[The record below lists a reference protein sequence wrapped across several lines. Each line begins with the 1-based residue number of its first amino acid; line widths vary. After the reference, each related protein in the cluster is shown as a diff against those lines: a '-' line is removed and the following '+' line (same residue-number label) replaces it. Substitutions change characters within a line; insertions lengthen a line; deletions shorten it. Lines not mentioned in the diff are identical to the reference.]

1 MNANGRLIDAA
12 WRKNQRPAWD
22 TGAVASLRPARR
34 SLPSPI
40 FLGLVAATAAGAV
53 LTLFDSEIAITAG
66 VVIIIL
72 AGWAVSL
79 CLHEFS
85 HALVAH
91 RAGDPWVRARGYLTL
106 DITKYANV
114 GLTFVL
120 PLLFLLIGGIPL
132 PGGAV
137 YISRGALRSRAAASL
152 VSASG
157 PLVNLVLAVLLAL
170 VVPFVPLA
178 LGAGLSFLALIQVLA
193 FVLNILPIPGLDGW
207 GVIDPYLSDR
217 TRQRVAPFTPYAPLV
232 LFVVL
237 IFFRPAAEALF
248 SFASF
253 IYETAGGDS
262 YLAEAGRAIFFFWQ
276 R

>member
-1 MNANGRLIDAA
+1 M
-12 WRKNQRPAWD
+12 
-22 TGAVASLRPARR
+22 ASLRSGR
-34 SLPSPI
+34 SLTRTSPI
-40 FLGLVAATAAGAV
+40 FLGLVAATVAGCV

-66 VVIIIL
+66 VVVIVL

-79 CLHEFS
+79 CLHEFA
-85 HALVAH
+85 HALTAH
-91 RAGDPWVRARGYLTL
+91 RCGDPWVRARGYLTL

-137 YISRGALRSRAAASL
+137 YISRGSLRARWASSL
-152 VSASG
+152 VSAAG

-170 VVPFVPLA
+170 LVPFVPVYLA
-178 LGAGLSFLALIQVLA
+178 AGLSFLALIQVLA

-207 GVIDPYLSDR
+207 GVIDPYLSER
-217 TRQRVAPFTPYAPLV
+217 TRQRVAPFTPYAPLL

-248 SFASF
+248 DLATFVYSS
-253 IYETAGGDS
+253 TGGDS
-262 YLAEAGRAIFFFWQ
+262 SLAEAGRAIFFFWQ

>member
-1 MNANGRLIDAA
+1 
-12 WRKNQRPAWD
+12 
-22 TGAVASLRPARR
+22 VASLRSGG
-34 SLPSPI
+34 SLTRTSPI
-40 FLGLVAATAAGAV
+40 FLGLLAATAAGCV

-72 AGWAVSL
+72 AGWCVSL

-85 HALVAH
+85 HALTAH
-91 RAGDPWVRARGYLTL
+91 RCGDPWVKARGYLTL
-106 DITKYANV
+106 DITKYANP

-120 PLLFLLIGGIPL
+120 PVLFLLIGGIPL

-137 YISRGALRSRAAASL
+137 YIARGTLRARWAMSL
-152 VSASG
+152 VSLAG

-170 VVPFVPLA
+170 LVPFVPLA

-207 GVIDPYLSDR
+207 GVLDPYLSDR
-217 TRQRVAPFTPYAPLV
+217 TRQTVAPFTPYAPLL

-237 IFFRPAAEALF
+237 LLFSPAAQALF
-248 SFASF
+248 GLASF
-253 IYETAGGDS
+253 VYSSTGGDLS
-262 YLAEAGRAIFFFWQ
+262 LAEAGRSIFFFWQ